1 MYKLSVIIPIYN
13 AEKYL
18 KECLESVIRDI
29 EDVEYILI
37 DDGSK
42 DKSRLIYS
50 EYSNNPNVVIIK
62 NENHGVSFTR
72 NYGIKIARGEY
83 IMFVDADDY
92 LEEDWFN
99 VIKKELDSG
108 LDLIIFSKYYKN
120 YTYNKVDLQKACLN
134 YGNNLLKECSIMS
147 PWSRIYRKDFLCENN
162 IRFSKDIIN
171 GEDMLLNFEVI
182 SLTNKIK
189 IVNEG
194 FYIYRLNFGSATN
207 NFNYNIFKSDIAF
220 HLKLEKLVSN
230 DENCNELK
238 KSLTYLKINAIYII
252 AMRVSFSK
260 EKDKSILIN
269 ELIKKD
275 LYKSEFTN
283 YLDVRKDFPKFER
296 LILDLIIRNN
306 IKLAIIILNLKNKM
320 KKILSPKEETIKL
333 KKI

>member
-72 NYGIKIARGEY
+72 NYGMKIARGEY

-120 YTYNKVDLQKACLN
+120 YTYNKVDLQNACLN

-162 IRFSKDIIN
+162 IRFNKDIIN

-189 IVNEG
+189 IVNDG
-194 FYIYRLNFGSATN
+194 FYIYRLNFGSTTN

-260 EKDKSILIN
+260 EKNKSMLIN

-275 LYKSEFTN
+275 LYKREFTN
-283 YLDVRKDFPKFER
+283 YLDVRKDFQKFER

>member
-42 DKSRLIYS
+42 DKSRLIYG

-72 NYGIKIARGEY
+72 NYGMKIARGEY

-120 YTYNKVDLQKACLN
+120 YTYNKVDLQNACLN

-162 IRFSKDIIN
+162 IRFNKDIIN

-189 IVNEG
+189 IVNDG
-194 FYIYRLNFGSATN
+194 FYIYRLNFGSTTN

-230 DENCNELK
+230 DENCKELK

-252 AMRVSFSK
+252 TMRVSFSK
-260 EKDKSILIN
+260 EKNKSMLIN

-275 LYKSEFTN
+275 LYKREFTN